1 MKTKIESMKKIIYLL
16 TFSTILM
23 LSCNEQKPVNDNPF
37 FTEFNTPHGVPPFEI
52 IKDTHYLPAIEE
64 GFRQQNAEIAAI
76 INNTE
81 EPSFENTILPLDKS
95 GAFLNNVAHVFYN
108 LNSANTNDKMQ
119 ELAREV
125 GPLFSQHSDNIVLN
139 DSLFQRVKSV
149 YDKRN
154 DAGTDGGP
162 GYDAAQMRAIEKHY
176 ESFVRNG
183 ANLNDEEKA
192 QLRELNETLTTLTIE
207 FGQNLLAET
216 NKNFQLVIENEEDLA
231 GLPEAIIAGAAEFA
245 SDNQLAGKWV
255 FTLQKPSMIPFL
267 QYAENRELRE
277 KIYRGYFMRG
287 NNNDEFDTKD
297 EIKQIAALRAQ
308 RAKLFGYETH
318 AQYVIEENMAKTPE
332 NVYEFI
338 NQLWT
343 PALEMSKNEVK
354 EMQAIID
361 AEGGDF
367 ELASWDWWYYAEKL
381 RKQKFDLDESELKPY
396 FKLENVRDGMF
407 WVANNLYG
415 VNFKRRND
423 IPVYQ
428 EDVEAY
434 EVTEQNGDHI
444 GILYMDYHPRESKRV
459 GAWCT
464 SFRDAKYVDGELVP
478 PVISIV
484 CNFTKPTEDIPS
496 LLTWDE
502 VTTLF
507 HEFGHGLHFLFVDG
521 KYNQTAGNVPRDYVE
536 LPSQIMENFAA
547 EEQVLKYYGK
557 HYETGETIPD
567 ELVAKIEKSG
577 HFNQG
582 FMTVEY
588 LAASLLDLNY
598 HTIKAGEE
606 IKDVVTFEKQAMDE
620 IGLIDEIIP
629 RYRSTYFNHIF
640 SSDYYSAG
648 YYVYIWAA
656 VLDADAFNAF
666 KQSGDIF
673 NKELADK
680 FRKYCLA
687 ESGDME
693 GMDAYRLFRGQEPSV
708 EPLLERRG
716 LN

>member
-1 MKTKIESMKKIIYLL
+1 MKTLIYVL
-16 TFSTILM
+16 TFSTIFM
-23 LSCNEQKPVNDNPF
+23 LSCKQPTKEGTNPF
-37 FTEFNTPHGVPPFEI
+37 FSEYNTPFDVPPFELI
-52 IKDTHYLPAIEE
+52 EDEHFMPAFEE
-64 GFRQQNAEIAAI
+64 GIKQHKAEIEAI
-76 INNTE
+76 VSNSEAPN
-81 EPSFENTILPLDKS
+81 FENTILALDKS
-95 GAFLNNVAHVFYN
+95 GAFLNKVARVFYN
-108 LNSANTNDKMQ
+108 LNSAHTNEQKQ
-119 ELAREV
+119 SLAREV
-125 GPLFSQHSDNIVLN
+125 GPMLSQHNDNIVLN
-139 DSLFQRVKSV
+139 NDLFLKVKAV
-149 YDKRN
+149 YDGRN
-154 DAGTDGGP
+154 NAGTDGGP

-192 QLRELNETLTTLTIE
+192 ELRVINEQLTSLTIE

-216 NKNFQLVIENEEDLA
+216 NSNFQLIIEDEADLA
-231 GLPEAIIAGAAEFA
+231 GLPDAVVAGAAETA
-245 SDNQLAGKWV
+245 TQNELDGKWV

-277 KIYRGYFMRG
+277 EIYRGYFMRG
-287 NNNDEFDTKD
+287 NNNDEFDTK
-297 EIKQIAALRAQ
+297 EQIKQIAELRAQ

-318 AQYVIEENMAKTPE
+318 AHYVIEENMAKTPE
-332 NVYEFI
+332 NVYDFI
-338 NQLWT
+338 DKLWV

-354 EMQAIID
+354 EMQAIVD

-367 ELASWDWWYYAEKL
+367 ELASWDWWFYAEKL
-381 RKQKFDLDESELKPY
+381 RKQKYDLDESEIKPY
-396 FKLENVRDGMF
+396 FQLENVRDGMF
-407 WVANNLYG
+407 WVANNMYG
-415 VNFKRRND
+415 VNFTPLTD
-423 IPVYQ
+423 IPVYH

-434 EVTEQNGDHI
+434 EVTEKNGDHV

-464 SFRDAKYVDGELVP
+464 SYREAQYVDGDFVP
-478 PVISIV
+478 PVISVV

-507 HEFGHGLHFLFVDG
+507 HEFGHALHFLFVDG

-547 EEQVLKYYGK
+547 EPQVLKHYGK
-557 HYETGETIPD
+557 HYETGEVISD
-567 ELVAKIEKSG
+567 ELVEKIEKSG

-598 HTIKAGEE
+598 HTQKVGDKIT
-606 IKDVVTFEKQAMDE
+606 DVEAFEKKAMDE

-640 SSDYYSAG
+640 SGDYYSAG

-656 VLDADAFNAF
+656 VLDADAFDAF

-673 NKELADK
+673 NPELAEK

-693 GMDAYRLFRGQEPSV
+693 GMEAYRKFRGQDPKV